1 MFRTLSVALLVLLVL
16 PWSTANGAARS
27 ELKLWVVE
35 ARTEERET
43 TQYDKGL
50 EAIHRVLSSL
60 PHNTYRNVSTGTH
73 PLKDPG
79 ITRIVLTSAYTLE
92 MSAPVAGSDGRHR
105 VRLRIL
111 TMSKET
117 PAKEIEALSTELLL
131 RPDKQVL
138 VRGLKLKEDR
148 ELVLVLSLSVA
159 REDPSGT

>member
-1 MFRTLSVALLVLLVL
+1 MFRTLSVALFVALTL
-16 PWSTANGAARS
+16 PWSTAHGAARS

-35 ARTEERET
+35 ARTEDRDT
-43 TQYDKGL
+43 THYDKGL

-60 PHNTYRNVSTGTH
+60 PHDTYRNVSTGIH
-73 PLKDPG
+73 PLKESG
-79 ITRIVLTSAYTLE
+79 ITRIALTSNYTLE

-111 TMSKET
+111 TLSKET

-159 REDPSGT
+159 DDAPAGT